1 MLTEKQKQ
9 PLLTCAPQA
18 ARVNSKA
25 PHVDIFV
32 RGCRPPFLLLLI
44 HLEVTNIKELRINE
58 EIRASEVRLV
68 EDGAEAIILPLQD
81 ALQHA
86 VEKGMDLVEISPN
99 AKPPVCRIMNYGK
112 YRFEQ
117 NKRAKEQ
124 RKNQKTTQI
133 KEVKF
138 RPNIEDH
145 DFDTKIRNAEKFLLE
160 GDKVKAT
167 VLFRGREI
175 THQENGRILCQR
187 MSERLA
193 EIANVEKA
201 PKVEGKNMVIIFSPK
216 SNK

>member
-1 MLTEKQKQ
+1 M
-9 PLLTCAPQA
+9 
-18 ARVNSKA
+18 
-25 PHVDIFV
+25 
-32 RGCRPPFLLLLI
+32 
-44 HLEVTNIKELRINE
+44 
-58 EIRASEVRLV
+58 RLV

-86 VEKGMDLVEISPN
+86 VDKGMDLVEISPN

-112 YRFEQ
+112 YRFD
-117 NKRAKEQ
+117 
-124 RKNQKTTQI
+124 QKTTQI

-145 DFDTKIRNAEKFLLE
+145 DFDTKIRNAEKFLLD

-167 VLFRGREI
+167 VMFRGREI
-175 THQENGRILCQR
+175 THQENGRVLCER

>member
-25 PHVDIFV
+25 PHGDIFV

-145 DFDTKIRNAEKFLLE
+145 DFDTKIRNAEKFLLD

-167 VLFRGREI
+167 VMFRGREI

>member
-1 MLTEKQKQ
+1 MRLR
-9 PLLTCAPQA
+9 A
-18 ARVNSKA
+18 AF
-25 PHVDIFV
+25 FV
-32 RGCRPPFLLLLI
+32 ALI

-58 EIRASEVRLV
+58 EIRATEVRLV
-68 EDGAEAIILPLQD
+68 EDGADAVILPLQD

-86 VEKGMDLVEISPN
+86 VDKGMDLVEISPN

-145 DFDTKIRNAEKFLLE
+145 DFDTKIRNAEKFLLD

-167 VLFRGREI
+167 VMFRGREI
-175 THQENGRILCQR
+175 THQENGRVLCQR
-187 MSERLA
+187 MTERLA

-216 SNK
+216 TNK